1 MQDVGVHAAIQLS
14 RCCVCDDGNND
25 CNLYFS
31 KNIDVTKLPI
41 RGQKRAS
48 EIRGLLLR

>member
-1 MQDVGVHAAIQLS
+1 MQDVGVHTAIQLS
-14 RCCVCDDGNND
+14 WCCVCDDGNND

-41 RGQKRAS
+41 QGQKRVS